1 MFLALTFTLEKRVI
15 CKWWLLDLDLLEI
28 CIMWRAICFPIKCI
42 KFSFPRDDALLLWSA
57 LKTFVKDII
66 TLYYKSDDDV
76 TKDVELQAWIKDL
89 HDNGLPVR
97 EGDEDHE
104 VPSALQTR
112 DQLIDLLTSV
122 VFTCSCQHAAVNF
135 GLLDVSG
142 FIPFT
147 PSVMRKP
154 PPTKKNQTSLK
165 TILDTLPSKSES
177 LKQVALLYVL
187 TRYAEDEVS
196 FKQELPH
203 EF

>member
-1 MFLALTFTLEKRVI
+1 MTSR
-15 CKWWLLDLDLLEI
+15 
-28 CIMWRAICFPIKCI
+28 CFPIKDI
-42 KFSFPRDDALLLWSA
+42 KFSFSRDDALLLWSA
-57 LKTFVKDII
+57 LTTFVRDII

-97 EGDEDHE
+97 KGDEDHE

-154 PPTKKNQTSLK
+154 PPTKKKQTSLK

-196 FKQELPH
+196 FTQELPH